1 MNSRERFH
9 ATFRYGQPDRVFLHP
24 QWTFPETRER
34 WLREG
39 MPWDV
44 HFNTYF
50 GFDRMETIPLN
61 LGIYPPLETRVVEQ
75 TTHWRIVEDEL
86 GGRAKHWT
94 DRHIGMP
101 QWISYPVGD
110 RESWEKLKQHLD
122 PDAPNRYP
130 EYWDYVKR
138 CYAERDFPLG
148 INGGSYYGWLRNW
161 VGMENLA
168 LWYYDCPDLVHE
180 MTEFLADFVLRVIA
194 RALDEVPDIDYGVLW
209 EDMAMKTG
217 PLISPKLFRDF
228 MLEPMK
234 RVTEALGHAGIE
246 IIMVDSDGHVDELI
260 PLWLEADVNLI
271 YPLEVAA
278 SCDAREYQGAVRQGS
293 APAGQ
298 HRQAPAAR
306 RLLEGPD
313 RAGGG
318 QQGPRPVQAGRL
330 QPNGGPRRAAGR
342 AAGELPVLHGAGSGD
357 LPKPVRRGGR
367 PTRAPSLHLS
377 AASCWRRARRAAR
390 RIRGR

>member
-1 MNSRERFH
+1 MNARERFH

-24 QWTFPETRER
+24 QWMFPDTRRR

-61 LGIYPPLETRVVEQ
+61 LGVYPPLETKVVEQ
-75 TTHWRIVEDEL
+75 TAHWSIVEDEL

-94 DRHIGMP
+94 DRQIGMP
-101 QWISYPVGD
+101 QWLRYPVRD
-110 RESWEKLKQHLD
+110 RESWEKLKQRLD
-122 PDAPNRYP
+122 PNAPNRYP

-148 INGGSYYGWLRNW
+148 IHAGSYYGWLRNW

-180 MTEFLADFVLRVIA
+180 MTEYVANFVLRVIT

-217 PLISPKLFRDF
+217 PLISPRLFRDF
-228 MLEPMK
+228 MLQPMK
-234 RVTEALGHAGIE
+234 RVTKALGESGIR
-246 IIMVDSDGHVDELI
+246 IIMVDSDGRVDELI
-260 PLWLEADVNLI
+260 PLWLEANVNLI

-278 SCDAREYQGAVRQGS
+278 SCDARTYREQFGRDVLLMGNIDK
-293 APAGQ
+293 
-298 HRQAPAAR
+298 
-306 RLLEGPD
+306 RLLRDGCSKAQIEREVVSKVPELFKQGGFSPMVDHAVPPD
-313 RAGGG
+313 VPLENF
-318 QQGPRPVQAGRL
+318 QYYMELVQDICRN
-330 QPNGGPRRAAGR
+330 P
-342 AAGELPVLHGAGSGD
+342 
-357 LPKPVRRGGR
+357 
-367 PTRAPSLHLS
+367 
-377 AASCWRRARRAAR
+377 
-390 RIRGR
+390 